1 MMATDRIGADLVDSI
16 RNRARESELRGK
28 LADDDWTTV
37 HQNNWLNL
45 YLPAEMKGRGL
56 SFTDALHF
64 LEQLAYT
71 DGSLG
76 WTVTLCSGAHW
87 FLGFLEQQLR
97 TSLFIKDRLCL
108 AGSGETGGVAMPLDG
123 GYWVEGSWPH
133 ATGAG
138 MASHLTANLKLNDRV
153 SPFLFYADEVELFS
167 NWTTMGMKATASH
180 GFRVR
185 PRWIPA
191 NRIFQIEPDKATH
204 SDSVF
209 RFPFELLA
217 AYTLAVN
224 ITGMTMRFK
233 ELAKHSGNADVS
245 EFEMGRK
252 ILYENAAHHWQQIQ
266 EGVQIPH
273 EVQLQTT
280 AAVRRLTGISL
291 NFVQDLFTGLSLS
304 AAKEESEIN
313 RIWRNI
319 HTAALHPLLRKQ
331 P

>member
-1 MMATDRIGADLVDSI
+1 
-16 RNRARESELRGK
+16 
-28 LADDDWTTV
+28 
-37 HQNNWLNL
+37 
-45 YLPAEMKGRGL
+45 MKGRGI
-56 SFTDALHF
+56 SFTDALHY

-87 FLGFLEQQLR
+87 FLGFLDEQVR
-97 TSLFIKDRLCL
+97 TALFIKDQLCL

-138 MASHLTANLKLNDRV
+138 MATHLTANLKLNDRV
-153 SPFLFYADEVELFS
+153 FPFLFYADEVEFFF

-180 GFRVR
+180 GFRVK

-204 SDSVF
+204 SDPIF

-233 ELAKHSGNADVS
+233 ELANHSGSAADADFQM
-245 EFEMGRK
+245 ERK
-252 ILYENAAHHWQQIQ
+252 ILLENAARHLQQVQ
-266 EGVQIPH
+266 EGGQIPQK
-273 EVQLQTT
+273 VQFQTT
-280 AAVRRLTGISL
+280 KAVRRLTGISL
-291 NFVQDLFTGLSLS
+291 NFVQDLYAGMSLF

-313 RIWRNI
+313 RIWRNL
-319 HTAALHPLLRKQ
+319 HTAALHPLLRKLS
-331 P
+331 